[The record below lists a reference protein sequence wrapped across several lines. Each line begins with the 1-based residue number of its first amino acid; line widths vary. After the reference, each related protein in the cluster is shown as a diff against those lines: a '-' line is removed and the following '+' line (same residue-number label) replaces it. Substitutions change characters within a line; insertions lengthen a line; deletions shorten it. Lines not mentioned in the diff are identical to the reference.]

1 MSHGKNARQV
11 RRERKR
17 AHLAQTP
24 QKGAFYPPASTPT
37 AAHRQPLSGFPPNFF
52 CWPSTSTLRTPRY
65 SYSAES
71 AGDGVVLLQNLV
83 SGTKNPEK
91 STRFPCY
98 LRNHCVDFAARN
110 GNSLLLPPHNYPSRH
125 RSRNRAS
132 TCSKPCERRSKP
144 CKPWTSVPLS
154 RNPAAHLP
162 LYAHHFGRAWTC
174 TLRISTDRS
183 AAFVD
188 THPRGRKTAPETPPT
203 PPFTQKRVSVPFTI
217 LPSVGTQ
224 TDMCIPIGRIHT
236 ECVHQPYTEQTFTL
250 AVPKGSPP
258 LVSYFAAKR
267 DKCVPL
273 ETRIGT
279 ISETSVRMHAHTPHD
294 IVPVYIDG

>member
-1 MSHGKNARQV
+1 MSHGKNAR
-11 RRERKR
+11 RLGRERKR

-24 QKGAFYPPASTPT
+24 QKGAFYPPSSTPT

-65 SYSAES
+65 SYSVES
-71 AGDGVVLLQNLV
+71 AGDGVILLQNLV
-83 SGTKNPEK
+83 SGTKTPEK

-110 GNSLLLPPHNYPSRH
+110 GNSLLLPPHNYPSRR

-144 CKPWTSVPLS
+144 CKPCTSVPLS

-174 TLRISTDRS
+174 TLRISIDRS

-188 THPRGRKTAPETPPT
+188 THPRGRKTAPKTPPYT
-203 PPFTQKRVSVPFTI
+203 PFYTATCEYTVYYT
-217 LPSVGTQ
+217 
-224 TDMCIPIGRIHT
+224 T
-236 ECVHQPYTEQTFTL
+236 ECPHTDRHVYTHRQYTHRVCTPTVHGTNIHSRCPQGE
-250 AVPKGSPP
+250 SP
-258 LVSYFAAKR
+258 LVSHFAAKR

-279 ISETSVRMHAHTPHD
+279 ISETSVRMHAHTPRD